1 MKKSEVGELLAMI
14 KGLWQE
20 QSTDDLTLKM
30 WVEALEPIP
39 LNAAKE
45 LVRQRLRTGMERPSA
60 SEVYHGAYEIM
71 GKWED
76 DRKSK
81 LIGLR
86 PPDVTPEQ
94 EKKNKEVLRGIV
106 KELDEKLALR
116 RWR

>member
-1 MKKSEVGELLAMI
+1 
-14 KGLWQE
+14 
-20 QSTDDLTLKM
+20 
-30 WVEALEPIP
+30 
-39 LNAAKE
+39 
-45 LVRQRLRTGMERPSA
+45 
-60 SEVYHGAYEIM
+60 M

>member
-30 WVEALEPIP
+30 WAEALESIP

-94 EKKNKEVLRGIV
+94 EEKNKAILQGIV